1 MWNYAQAIP
10 HLFPMLERT
19 FRNAE
24 FHEDQNEE
32 GHQEFRSALPI
43 RKSGQHL
50 PRRLRRAAG
59 GHYEDVPGVAHRRGP
74 GVPAGVLGP

>member
-10 HLFPMLERT
+10 HLFPMLERS

-43 RKSGQHL
+43 ASRATPSTPL
-50 PRRLRRAAG
+50 PTGSWGAL
-59 GHYEDVPGVAHRRGP
+59 
-74 GVPAGVLGP
+74 